1 MNVPKLRFKEFNDG
15 YNALKLSDV
24 AELTS
29 SKRIYLSDYTD
40 NGIPFYRGKE
50 ISELKL
56 NKPVSDL
63 LYISDEKY
71 KEIEAKYGVPKE
83 NDILVT
89 GVGTLGNIY
98 RIPNN
103 NKFYFKDGNLI
114 WLKNIKQNSEYL
126 EYNLEFNKKK
136 LLDSAIGSTQK
147 ALTIAGLNKL
157 SFYYPS
163 TSEQTKVART
173 MQLID
178 IKINLQSKKIE
189 DLKLFKKGL
198 INKVINELT
207 FYKKIE
213 LSELGVTYTGLT
225 GKTKEDFENGES
237 RYIPFVDILNNKINI
252 DILPLV
258 NIKKNEIQNKV
269 RKYDL
274 FFNTSSETANE
285 VGLCTTLNFDIE
297 NTYLNS
303 FCFGYRIND
312 VNKINNEYLNILLHS
327 NIYRKKIS
335 ILGQGFTRVNIS
347 KNKLMKIKVLIPSY
361 KKQLEIVDVIN
372 IENNKIL
379 LEESKLYKLQK
390 LKKGLMQNVF
400 V

>member
-1 MNVPKLRFKEFNDG
+1 MNVPKLRFKEFDDG

-198 INKVINELT
+198 NKNIFSNFNAKYKIDELIKEYNQKTSKNNQFEVLSSTSNGIILQNEYFNKQAASLDNTGYKIVPFGFITYRSMSDTGEFHFNIQNITENGIVSPAYPVFEINE
-207 FYKKIE
+207 
-213 LSELGVTYTGLT
+213 
-225 GKTKEDFENGES
+225 D
-237 RYIPFVDILNNKINI
+237 
-252 DILPLV
+252 
-258 NIKKNEIQNKV
+258 
-269 RKYDL
+269 
-274 FFNTSSETANE
+274 
-285 VGLCTTLNFDIE
+285 
-297 NTYLNS
+297 
-303 FCFGYRIND
+303 
-312 VNKINNEYLNILLHS
+312 
-327 NIYRKKIS
+327 
-335 ILGQGFTRVNIS
+335 
-347 KNKLMKIKVLIPSY
+347 
-361 KKQLEIVDVIN
+361 IVDKTYFIYYIN
-372 IENNKIL
+372 ENKSFKNKIL
-379 LEESKLYKLQK
+379 SLKEGGTRYALSMSKFKEINLDLPPLEYQKKYSKLLNTYNRKIKNEENKLNKLQE
-390 LKKGLMQNVF
+390 LKKGLMQNMF

>member
-1 MNVPKLRFKEFNDG
+1 MNVPKLRFKEFNDE

-157 SFYYPS
+157 SFFYPS
-163 TSEQTKVART
+163 TSEQSKVART

-198 INKVINELT
+198 SKYIFNLLT
-207 FYKKIE
+207 KYEKIKLENACDIVTGKLDANAMVENGKYRFYTCAKEYYMIDKYAYDTEALLISGNGAYVGYIHYYNGKFNAYQRTYILHNFKYNVQYIKCYLDE
-213 LSELGVTYTGLT
+213 YLSE
-225 GKTKEDFENGES
+225 
-237 RYIPFVDILNNKINI
+237 KINLEKKDGNTPYI
-252 DILPLV
+252 VLSTLSDMI
-258 NIKKNEIQNKV
+258 IKIP
-269 RKYDL
+269 
-274 FFNTSSETANE
+274 SSFEQ
-285 VGLCTTLNFDIE
+285 L
-297 NTYLNS
+297 
-303 FCFGYRIND
+303 
-312 VNKINNEYLNILLHS
+312 
-327 NIYRKKIS
+327 KIS
-335 ILGQGFTRVNIS
+335 KIINICNCKLEIE
-347 KNKLMKIKVLIPSY
+347 KNKLIKL
-361 KKQLEIVDVIN
+361 KE
-372 IENNKIL
+372 
-379 LEESKLYKLQK
+379 
-390 LKKGLMQNVF
+390 LKKGLMQNMF